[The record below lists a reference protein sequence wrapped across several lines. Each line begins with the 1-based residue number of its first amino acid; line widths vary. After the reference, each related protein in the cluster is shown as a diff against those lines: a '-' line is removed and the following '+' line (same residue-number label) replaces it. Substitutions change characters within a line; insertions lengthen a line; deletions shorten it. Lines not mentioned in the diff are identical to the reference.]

1 MQSIGNPLVWSIF
14 IAIVL
19 AMLAIDL
26 FIVGGGKEHRVSF
39 KESATWTLVWI
50 GVSLLFAVG
59 LWFWLANT
67 QGTAIA
73 SAKVIEYLTGYLL
86 EKSLAIDNL
95 FVWLMIFGHFGVPA
109 TLQKRV
115 LVYGIFG
122 ALILRTIM
130 ILLGAALIARF
141 HWVLYLFGAF
151 LLYTGVKM
159 AWFSEEEPDL
169 ENNALIL
176 WLRRHVRITP
186 ALVGE
191 RFFVWLDENG
201 QRVRHATPLLLVLVL
216 VEFSDIVFAVD
227 SIPAVFAVTTD
238 PFIVLTSNIFAI
250 LGLRAMYFML
260 AGMAD
265 RFALLK
271 FGLAAVLI
279 FVGVKMLLMDIYSI
293 PTGFSLAVIVTFIG
307 ISVWLSLRHARD
319 KSAHPGK

>member
-1 MQSIGNPLVWSIF
+1 MQTIGNPLAWGVF
-14 IAIVL
+14 LAIVL

-26 FIVGGGKEHRVSF
+26 FLVGGGREHRVSF
-39 KESATWTLVWI
+39 KESAIWTLIWI

-59 LWFWLANT
+59 LWLWLAAT
-67 QGTAIA
+67 QGAAAA
-73 SAKVIEYLTGYLL
+73 SGKVMEYLAGYLL

-109 TLQKRV
+109 SLQKRV
-115 LVYGIFG
+115 LIYGIFG
-122 ALILRTIM
+122 ALILRTLM

-159 AWFSEEEPDL
+159 AWFSDEEPDL
-169 ENNALIL
+169 ENNAPIR
-176 WLRRHVRITP
+176 WLRRHIRITP
-186 ALVGE
+186 KLVGE
-191 RFFVWLDENG
+191 RFFIWREENG
-201 QRVRHATPLLLVLVL
+201 QRVRYATPLLLVLVL

-265 RFALLK
+265 RFTLLK

-279 FVGVKMLLMDIYSI
+279 FVGIKMLLMDIYHV
-293 PTGFSLAVIVTFIG
+293 PTGFSLAIIASFIG
-307 ISVWLSLRHARD
+307 ISVWLSLRHRRGSRRDARD
-319 KSAHPGK
+319 

>member
-1 MQSIGNPLVWSIF
+1 MQSIGNPLAWGIF
-14 IAIVL
+14 FTIVL
-19 AMLAIDL
+19 VMLAIDL
-26 FIVGGGKEHRVSF
+26 FLVGGGKEHRVSF
-39 KESATWTLVWI
+39 RESAVWTLIWI
-50 GVSLLFAVG
+50 GVSLLFAAG
-59 LWFWLANT
+59 LWLWLANT
-67 QGTAIA
+67 QGTATA
-73 SAKVIEYLTGYLL
+73 STKVMEYLTGYLL
-86 EKSLAIDNL
+86 EKSLAVDNL

-122 ALILRTIM
+122 ALILRTLM

-151 LLYTGVKM
+151 LLYTGIKM

-279 FVGVKMLLMDIYSI
+279 FVGVKMLLMDIYPI
-293 PTGFSLAVIVTFIG
+293 PIGFSLAVIASFIG
-307 ISVWLSLRHARD
+307 VSVWLSLRHARSKPATPRD
-319 KSAHPGK
+319 